1 MIAAS
6 PFVRIQI
13 ELGSAAYDD
22 CTASAIRKR
31 MKTRE
36 LTGGSFAIFAN
47 SRRLGEFR
55 FRSVARTQTI
65 RLHLP
70 FCACSLPTFE
80 NSGLAG
86 RCKAGFFR
94 RTAAAGRAAVS
105 ELEMKNADVPCA
117 YRCFAVALTNYRRFR
132 LLLKGCGRTH
142 RAHITQVI

>member
-13 ELGSAAYDD
+13 ELGRRCAAYDE

-31 MKTRE
+31 MKMRE
-36 LTGGSFAIFAN
+36 LTRGSFAIFAN

-105 ELEMKNADVPCA
+105 ELGAKNAGVPCRVDA
-117 YRCFAVALTNYRRFR
+117 SREL
-132 LLLKGCGRTH
+132 
-142 RAHITQVI
+142 